1 MEPKAWLP
9 LVLLAFLVGGIF
21 GYRHLELVDKA
32 NSDLLQSRA
41 SAQAMEEN
49 LRIRKNQWEGIS
61 ASMTA
66 ADTKL
71 AEAQTRESKV
81 KALTE
86 EANTKQRKA
95 ESDIKYLADSLPGQ
109 VEKVRTLDLN
119 SVLAAVTL
127 NDGKRLTN
135 AQIKKI
141 EDNGITFIHSDGS
154 GIILVDNLPADLV
167 EKYDL
172 SVTGLVK
179 TAQGLKLAVDEA
191 TAPPSTNKKSPSRAS
206 PTVSKS
212 PEPARDP
219 SVASKMSAD
228 QQNLKSVQLRLA
240 DMEAKINAVARI
252 ADQWATNANAAEGRV
267 ANSRSRGAAPS
278 GSAMT
283 EAKNARAQYSAAHAQ
298 FTALE
303 AEYRKLKVEE
313 AHLKALLNKR

>member
-9 LVLLAFLVGGIF
+9 LVLLAILIGGIF

-49 LRIRKNQWEGIS
+49 LRARKNQWESIS
-61 ASMTA
+61 ATVTSVRA
-66 ADTKL
+66 KF
-71 AEAQTRESKV
+71 AEAQAREAKA

-141 EDNGITFIHSDGS
+141 EDKGITFIHSDGS
-154 GIILVDNLPADLV
+154 GIILGENLPADLV
-167 EKYDL
+167 DKYDL
-172 SVTGLVK
+172 SPTGLVK
-179 TAQGLKLAVDEA
+179 TAQELKLAVDAA
-191 TAPPSTNKKSPSRAS
+191 TAPPATAKKSPTRDYPVAAKA
-206 PTVSKS
+206 PNPV
-212 PEPARDP
+212 RDP

-228 QQNLKSVQLRLA
+228 QQNLKSVQLRIA
-240 DMEAKINAVARI
+240 EMEAKINAVARI
-252 ADQWATNANAAEGRV
+252 ADQWAANANDAEGRV
-267 ANSRSRGAAPS
+267 SASRSRGAAPS
-278 GSAMT
+278 GTAIN

-298 FTALE
+298 FTAME

-313 AHLKALLNKR
+313 AHLIDLLNRR